1 MEPIFSTPP
10 NRYEEE
16 LIEIMYYQK
25 KTLRE
30 SLFIDMRGKEVNISS
45 VYDIVDY
52 LEQKLEDLDKV
63 QYYMQV
69 FKGQLPDVGLKKI
82 EKE

>member
-10 NRYEEE
+10 NSYEEE

-30 SLFIDMRGKEVNISS
+30 ALFSDMRGGEVNIAS
-45 VYDIVDY
+45 VYDTVDY
-52 LEQKLEDLDKV
+52 LEQKLEDLNKV

-69 FKGQLPDVGLKKI
+69 FTGQLPDVGLKKS